1 LYFCTSSFSFVVLDR
16 RKGIKKLELKAANT
30 TLVVHG
36 EFGSRQLVQQK
47 VPANLESYDEMQK
60 SPGIDKEG
68 DIIESDI
75 SKYILGHHS
84 C

>member
-1 LYFCTSSFSFVVLDR
+1 M
-16 RKGIKKLELKAANT
+16 
-30 TLVVHG
+30 HG

-68 DIIESDI
+68 DIIEYDI